1 MSYLKIE
8 NKKFLIFGVANK
20 RSVAYHIA
28 RTLEE
33 NGASAIHSVQNEK
46 NAEAVLKLFPSAEIH
61 ICDVEN
67 EGQIYDMASL
77 LKEKHGEIQGIV
89 HSLAYANYSDG
100 LKPFYETKKKDFLQA
115 IDISCF
121 SLIAIANAMRDII
134 NKDGSVITISIS
146 ATNMAVENY
155 GYMAPIKAAL
165 DSSVCFLAKSFSK
178 FSNIRFNAVAASL
191 LKTSASAGIPGYL
204 DYYDFAEKFTL
215 RKKNLMTEE
224 VGTLGAFLLSPASS
238 GINAQRVVI
247 DAGMGV
253 NFFDNEVIRLASLGS
268 KHSDNEN

>member
-1 MSYLKIE
+1 MSYLKLE
-8 NKKFLIFGVANK
+8 NRKFLVFGLANK
-20 RSVAYHIA
+20 RSVAYHISK
-28 RTLEE
+28 TLEE
-33 NGASAIHSVQNEK
+33 NGAITIHSVQNEK
-46 NAEAVLKLFPSAEIH
+46 NAEAVMKLFPRAETH
-61 ICDVEN
+61 ICDVES
-67 EGQIYDMASL
+67 EGQIYDMASIIR
-77 LKEKHGEIQGIV
+77 EKHGEIQGIV
-89 HSLAYANYSDG
+89 HSLAYANYSEG

-115 IDISCF
+115 MDISCF

-134 NKDGSVITISIS
+134 NKEGSVITISIS
-146 ATNMAVENY
+146 STNMAVENY
-155 GYMAPIKAAL
+155 GYMAPVKAAL
-165 DSSVCFLAKSFSK
+165 DSAVCFLAKSFSK

-238 GINAQRVVI
+238 GINAQRIVI

-253 NFFDNEVIRLASLGS
+253 NFFDNEVIRLATLGA
-268 KHSDNEN
+268 KNNNA